1 MLFIVYLIQQGI
13 RVQRN
18 PRPGESLK
26 TFFTV
31 AAERVSRSFYSQ
43 QTRSIMLILICFLI
57 SIRAI
62 KLEKSSA

>member
-1 MLFIVYLIQQGI
+1 MLFTAYPIQQGI

-18 PRPGESLK
+18 LWSGESLK

-43 QTRSIMLILICFLI
+43 QTRYIMLVLIWFLI